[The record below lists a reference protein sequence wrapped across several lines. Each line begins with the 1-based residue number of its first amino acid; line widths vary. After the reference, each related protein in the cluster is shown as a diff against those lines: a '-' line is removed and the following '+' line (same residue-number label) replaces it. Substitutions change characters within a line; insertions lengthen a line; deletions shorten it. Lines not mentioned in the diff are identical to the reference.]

1 MITCRG
7 IQEIEKRV
15 FRTGISAETLMEK
28 VGRRMAQVILRDHP
42 ISGRAEAY
50 LGKGH
55 NAGDALVVLRLLK
68 QEGWQVS
75 VNLAFPETEMAV
87 LTRKKLR
94 ELGELGS
101 DHDFRRGPHFL
112 LDGMLGIGTEGS
124 LREPLLGMAE
134 EMNERR
140 LNSGARVVA
149 MDIPTGLD
157 ADTGGEG
164 AVVADLTLTVGI
176 PKLGLVADSATDF
189 VGRLEL
195 IEVEELPLPE
205 EGDRLISRPFLPPRP
220 FSFHKGQAG
229 RIGIIAGSP
238 GLLGAAALA
247 CQGALRGGAGLITL
261 WAEKELLSDLRAMV
275 SPEVMIRELG
285 DDWNE
290 VCQLSPDALVI
301 GPGLGTDCSDSL
313 FRLLEKNQLPTVLD
327 ADALNLIAT
336 HERQDL
342 LGANILATPH
352 PGEMARLHVVD
363 GTRAEITRSF
373 SEAYPATLLY
383 KGARTIVTRKG
394 EPLFYNTTGT
404 PAMATGGQ
412 GDLLSG
418 VLGALLAGGQDL
430 LSAACQG
437 AWLAGRAAELA
448 LLDGE
453 SERSLTPG
461 DVARHLGRAMKG

>member
-1 MITCRG
+1 MITCR
-7 IQEIEKRV
+7 EIEELEKRV

-28 VGRRMAQVILRDHP
+28 VGRRMARVILRDPP

-55 NAGDALVVLRLLK
+55 NAGDALVVLRVLK

-75 VNLAFPETEMAV
+75 VKLAFPETEMAV

-101 DHDFRRGPHFL
+101 DYGFRRGPHLL
-112 LDGMLGIGTEGS
+112 LDGMLGIGTRGS

-205 EGDRLISRPFLPPRP
+205 EGDRLISRPFLRPRP

-229 RIGIIAGSP
+229 RVGIIAGSP

-261 WAEKELLSDLRAMV
+261 WAKRELLSDLRAMV

-285 DDWNE
+285 DDWAE
-290 VCQLSPDALVI
+290 VCQLNPDALVI

-313 FRLLEKNQLPTVLD
+313 FRLLEKNQVPTVLD

-418 VLGALLAGGQDL
+418 VLGARLAGGQDL

-448 LLDGE
+448 LLSGE
-453 SERSLTPG
+453 SECSLTPG

>member
-7 IQEIEKRV
+7 IQEVEGRV
-15 FRTGISAETLMEK
+15 FRTGISAEILMEK
-28 VGRRMAQVILRDHP
+28 VGRRMARVILRDHP

-55 NAGDALVVLRLLK
+55 NAGDALVVLRVLK

-75 VNLAFPETEMAV
+75 VKLAFPETEMAV

-94 ELGELGS
+94 ELGEWGS
-101 DHDFRRGPHFL
+101 DHGFRRGSHLL
-112 LDGMLGIGTEGS
+112 LDGMLGIGTQGS
-124 LREPLLGMAE
+124 LRKPLLGMAE

-140 LNSGARVVA
+140 LSSGARVIA
-149 MDIPTGLD
+149 MDIPSGLD

-205 EGDRLISRPFLPPRP
+205 EGDRLISRPFLRPRP

-229 RIGIIAGSP
+229 RVGIIAGSP

-247 CQGALRGGAGLITL
+247 SQGALRGGAGLITL
-261 WAEKELLSDLRAMV
+261 WAERELLSDLRAMV

-285 DDWNE
+285 DDWAE
-290 VCQLSPDALVI
+290 VCQLNPDALVI
-301 GPGLGTDCSDSL
+301 GPGLGADCSDSL

-336 HERQDL
+336 HGRQDL

-352 PGEMARLHVVD
+352 PGEMARLHAVD

-373 SEAYPATLLY
+373 SEAYAATLLY
-383 KGARTIVTRKG
+383 KGARTIVTRKE

-418 VLGALLAGGQDL
+418 VLGACLAGGQDL

-437 AWLAGRAAELA
+437 AWLIGRAAELA
-448 LLDGE
+448 LLGGE
-453 SERSLTPG
+453 SERSLTPD

>member
-7 IQEIEKRV
+7 ILEIESRV

-28 VGRRMAQVILRDHP
+28 VGRRMARVILRDHP
-42 ISGRAEAY
+42 ISGRVEAY

-55 NAGDALVVLRLLK
+55 NAGDALVVLRVLK

-75 VNLAFPETEMAV
+75 VKLAFPETEMAV

-101 DHDFRRGPHFL
+101 DHGFRRGPHLL

-205 EGDRLISRPFLPPRP
+205 EGDRLISRQFLRPRP

-229 RIGIIAGSP
+229 RVGIIAGSP

-247 CQGALRGGAGLITL
+247 CHGALRGGAGLITL

-285 DDWNE
+285 DDWAE
-290 VCQLSPDALVI
+290 VCQLNPDALVI
-301 GPGLGTDCSDSL
+301 GPGLGSDCSDSL
-313 FRLLEKNQLPTVLD
+313 FRLLEKNQPPTVLD

-352 PGEMARLHVVD
+352 LGEMARLHSVE
-363 GTRAEITRSF
+363 GARAEI
-373 SEAYPATLLY
+373 
-383 KGARTIVTRKG
+383 AR
-394 EPLFYNTTGT
+394 
-404 PAMATGGQ
+404 
-412 GDLLSG
+412 
-418 VLGALLAGGQDL
+418 
-430 LSAACQG
+430 
-437 AWLAGRAAELA
+437 
-448 LLDGE
+448 
-453 SERSLTPG
+453 
-461 DVARHLGRAMKG
+461 

>member
-1 MITCRG
+1 
-7 IQEIEKRV
+7 
-15 FRTGISAETLMEK
+15 MEK
-28 VGRRMAQVILRDHP
+28 VGHRMARVILRDYP

-55 NAGDALVVLRLLK
+55 NAGDALVILRVLK

-75 VNLAFPETEMAV
+75 VKLAFPETEMAV

-101 DHDFRRGPHFL
+101 DHSFRRGPHLL

-124 LREPLLGMAE
+124 LREPLRGMAE

-164 AVVADLTLTVGI
+164 VVVADLTLTVGI

-205 EGDRLISRPFLPPRP
+205 KGDRLISRPFLRPRP

-229 RIGIIAGSP
+229 RVGIIAGSP

-285 DDWNE
+285 DDWNK

-313 FRLLEKNQLPTVLD
+313 FRLLEKSQLPTVLD

-342 LGANILATPH
+342 LGENILATPH
-352 PGEMARLHVVD
+352 PGEMARLHLVE
-363 GTRAEITRSF
+363 GARAEIARSF
-373 SEAYPATLLY
+373 AEAYPATLLY

-418 VLGALLAGGQDL
+418 VLGARLAGGQDL

-448 LLDGE
+448 LLSGE
-453 SERSLTPG
+453 SEWSLTPG